1 MVNREK
7 LRGIFSA
14 LITPTN
20 PDETVNY
27 RALGEIVRRQLDDG
41 VEGFYC
47 CGSSGEGLLLT
58 IEERKKILECV
69 IESAEGRAPVIAHIG
84 TIRTSDVL
92 SMARHAKQAGAAAVS
107 MIPPYYYQFTMDEI
121 TRYYERV
128 IEAEP
133 DLGVIIYNIPQ
144 FTGIEFGMNNAQRL
158 LNNPGIIGIK
168 HTSKNLYSMERMRTA
183 FPDKIIFNGFDE
195 QLLGALAM
203 GADTTIGTTVNL
215 FAPLFLKLRDCF
227 QQHNI
232 SEAMRLQTQ
241 INERVEMMCQFG
253 IFNAVKFIWTL
264 RGIDCGVCRE
274 PFQPLTD
281 DAKQIL
287 AALWKHPME
296 L

>member
-1 MVNREK
+1 
-7 LRGIFSA
+7 
-14 LITPTN
+14 
-20 PDETVNY
+20 
-27 RALGEIVRRQLDDG
+27 
-41 VEGFYC
+41 
-47 CGSSGEGLLLT
+47 
-58 IEERKKILECV
+58 
-69 IESAEGRAPVIAHIG
+69 
-84 TIRTSDVL
+84 
-92 SMARHAKQAGAAAVS
+92 
-107 MIPPYYYQFTMDEI
+107 
-121 TRYYERV
+121 
-128 IEAEP
+128 
-133 DLGVIIYNIPQ
+133 
-144 FTGIEFGMNNAQRL
+144 
-158 LNNPGIIGIK
+158 
-168 HTSKNLYSMERMRTA
+168 MRTA

-227 QQHNI
+227 QQHNM